1 MDSYV
6 LLENTEWILFHTK
19 GDKPKSYID
28 VLYDYISKYNS
39 EKEHIWEPF
48 IYKFYKD
55 DYKPLGYAINND
67 NGLYLL
73 TNLYDKGD
81 ALFEY
86 INSIIHFDKNKVSR
100 LNIIDLNPNI
110 IANNYLKIIT
120 NFKNI

>member
-55 DYKPLGYAINND
+55 DYKVKYLSTEFSLNNKSCSMIKSLE
-67 NGLYLL
+67 NNKEM
-73 TNLYDKGD
+73 NLNRE
-81 ALFEY
+81 EY
-86 INSIIHFDKNKVSR
+86 YGK
-100 LNIIDLNPNI
+100 
-110 IANNYLKIIT
+110 
-120 NFKNI
+120 

>member
-1 MDSYV
+1 MDSY
-6 LLENTEWILFHTK
+6 LLLKNTKWILFHTK

-73 TNLYDKGD
+73 TNLYDKGIY
-81 ALFEY
+81 E
-86 INSIIHFDKNKVSR
+86 INTVQDCFNSDIPNLYNIRKIGFIMEDKN
-100 LNIIDLNPNI
+100 LN
-110 IANNYLKIIT
+110 
-120 NFKNI
+120 